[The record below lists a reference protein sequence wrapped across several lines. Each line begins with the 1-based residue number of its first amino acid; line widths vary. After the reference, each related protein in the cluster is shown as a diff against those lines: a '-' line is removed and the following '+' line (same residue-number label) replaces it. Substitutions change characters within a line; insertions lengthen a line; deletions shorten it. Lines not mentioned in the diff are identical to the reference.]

1 MKDIKNILEN
11 LLKNKVPGFSEK
23 VRQFEVFDIW
33 EKAVGEKIAKH
44 CWPVRFTDEETLLV
58 GSDSSAWLNQ
68 LKYLE
73 KSLLEK
79 LEKELGN
86 RKVKKLCFKIE
97 TRPSRG

>member
-1 MKDIKNILEN
+1 MKDIKNILQN
-11 LLKNKVPGFSEK
+11 LLQDKIPGYAEK

-33 EKAVGEKIAKH
+33 EKAVGEKIAKN
-44 CWPVRFTDEETLLV
+44 CWPVRFTDDETLLIA
-58 GSDSSAWLNQ
+58 SESSAWLNQ

-86 RKVKKLCFKIE
+86 RKVKKLCYKIE
-97 TRPSRG
+97 ARPTK